1 MLKEV
6 EGCGKKLQLYPLMC
20 SESCARPSQVLKDA
34 CIKEELNM
42 CKRLSLKKVI
52 ESPDAAIFTRN
63 HWIYLESASKKEPN
77 AYVTFRA
84 TARWKSAW
92 IAIDSHGPRK
102 IYFTPIKPPPYVQNT
117 LITHQAILHEV
128 QLLDNLD
135 THISSPEHN
144 PEIKRLLSH
153 QLEDTKNEGLWG
165 GNVKTL
171 YVISRC
177 HKLDEPFYYTRLIKL
192 GDEKPIAADFK
203 YSYSICHE
211 YTTG

>member
-1 MLKEV
+1 MAFFMPAET
-6 EGCGKKLQLYPLMC
+6 GKFTLQLPGTYPAIPGK
-20 SESCARPSQVLKDA
+20 S
-34 CIKEELNM
+34 
-42 CKRLSLKKVI
+42 SLQQ
-52 ESPDAAIFTRN
+52 T
-63 HWIYLESASKKEPN
+63 
-77 AYVTFRA
+77 
-84 TARWKSAW
+84 
-92 IAIDSHGPRK
+92 
-102 IYFTPIKPPPYVQNT
+102 
-117 LITHQAILHEV
+117 
-128 QLLDNLD
+128 
-135 THISSPEHN
+135 
-144 PEIKRLLSH
+144 LLSY